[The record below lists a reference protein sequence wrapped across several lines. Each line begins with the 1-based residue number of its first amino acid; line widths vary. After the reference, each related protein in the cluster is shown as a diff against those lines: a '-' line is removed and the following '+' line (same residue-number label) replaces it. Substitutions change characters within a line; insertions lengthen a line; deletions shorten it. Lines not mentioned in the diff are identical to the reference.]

1 MEEQRYQV
9 TETVL
14 AQLKEQGIQPDL
26 LEALRQLVGR
36 SYPDEKEF
44 LAALYSLVPCPSS
57 DREAAAILR
66 VADRDFQR
74 AVELL
79 ESAYRHHMDGALEE
93 AIAEYRES
101 LSRFPIAEAHTFL
114 GWAYSFQNRYQ
125 EAIQECERAISLDPD
140 FGNPYNDIGAYLISL
155 GEYEQAIPWLTK
167 ATEAARYEPRH
178 FPWANLGRVFEL
190 LDDPE
195 RALDNYLKA
204 FEIAPD
210 YAFAREAIER
220 LSLPPERLN

>member
-1 MEEQRYQV
+1 MGEQRYQI
-9 TETVL
+9 TEKVL
-14 AQLKEQGIQPDL
+14 AQLKDQGFRSGL

-44 LAALYSLVPCPSS
+44 LTALDSLVPGPPS

-66 VADRDFQR
+66 IADRDFQR

-79 ESAYRHHMDGALEE
+79 ESAYRHHMAGALEE

-101 LSRFPIAEAHTFL
+101 LSLFPTAEAHTFL

-125 EAIQECERAISLDPD
+125 EAIRECERAITVDPD

-167 ATEAARYEPRH
+167 ATEAVRYEPRH
-178 FPWANLGRVFEL
+178 FPWANLGRVYEL
-190 LDDPE
+190 LDEPE

-204 FEIAPD
+204 FQIAPD
-210 YAFAREAIER
+210 YVFAREAIER
-220 LSLPPERLN
+220 LTLPPERLN